1 MILSDANILIYSY
14 NKSAQEHEVC
24 KKWFEEQL
32 SKPDAFAFSWQAI
45 TAFMRITTTAR
56 LFPQTFTYEQVSVF
70 VESWLSQPNVK
81 ILSPTSRH
89 WTIFS
94 RIIRE
99 NKIQGPLMMDAHLAA
114 LAIEHGATLATTDRD
129 FARFDGLKIVNPLK
143 T

>member
-1 MILSDANILIYSY
+1 MILSDANILIYAY
-14 NKSAQEHEVC
+14 NKAAQEHESC
-24 KKWFEEQL
+24 KTWLEDQL
-32 SKPDAFAFSWQAI
+32 SKPDAFAFSWQTI

-56 LFPQTFTYEQVSVF
+56 MFPQTYTYEQVSVF
-70 VESWLSQPNVK
+70 VESWISQPNVI

-129 FARFDGLKIVNPLK
+129 FARFDGLRIVNPLK
-143 T
+143 I